1 MFMSVMRTDL
11 CLKLQKLI
19 LIVILLVLT
28 HYSSFRKITLIE
40 RTLNTDHHRT
50 RYQKI
55 LDSESRVSW
64 YSNMNSQW
72 AYEALILMYF
82 SSCIDQ
88 NVQKLF
94 KSNLMTT
101 FLKDIDALLTF
112 VWESDVDVSD
122 HDVRK
127 PPAKSWPL
135 TISDIFTS
143 EYSHLRPN
151 CFLLHYLISL
161 ENFHQLQI
169 LLALSDTTNM
179 VNAGNA
185 KNQRKN
191 RA

>member
-1 MFMSVMRTDL
+1 MFMSVMRTNL
-11 CLKLQKLI
+11 CLKLQVLI

-40 RTLNTDHHRT
+40 RTLNTDHHRK

-72 AYEALILMYF
+72 AYEELILMYL

-135 TISDIFTS
+135 TIFDIFTS
-143 EYSHLRPN
+143 ES
-151 CFLLHYLISL
+151 S
-161 ENFHQLQI
+161 
-169 LLALSDTTNM
+169 SST
-179 VNAGNA
+179 
-185 KNQRKN
+185 
-191 RA
+191 